1 MAERLQCPPKV
12 TGFKSQHRARELLPD
27 PLVYNDIKSF
37 LAKASNYGQ

>member
-12 TGFKSQHRARELLPD
+12 TGFKSQHRARELLSD
-27 PLVYNDIKSF
+27 PLVYDIKSF